1 MDPTRL
7 LLYPPHMAAVP
18 VQISMDQELLQKIDS
33 DPEAK
38 EQGRSAF
45 VRSAIRLYLTAKERR
60 DVEAS
65 LHQAYAGKADALLAE
80 IEDLMGDQ
88 AWPND

>member
-1 MDPTRL
+1 
-7 LLYPPHMAAVP
+7 
-18 VQISMDQELLQKIDS
+18 MDQDLLQKIDS

-60 DVEAS
+60 DIEAR
-65 LHQAYAGKADALLAE
+65 LHKAYAGEANALLAE
-80 IEDLMGDQ
+80 MEDLMSAQ

>member
-1 MDPTRL
+1 
-7 LLYPPHMAAVP
+7 MAAVP